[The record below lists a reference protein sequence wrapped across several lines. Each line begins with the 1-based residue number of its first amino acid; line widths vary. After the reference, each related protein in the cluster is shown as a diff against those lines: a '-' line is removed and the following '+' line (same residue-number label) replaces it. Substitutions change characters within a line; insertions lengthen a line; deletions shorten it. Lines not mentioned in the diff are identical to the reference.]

1 MMSDE
6 QAEGLVFNIQ
16 KFSVNDGGGIRDVV
30 FMKGCPLRCRWC
42 SNPESQGLSPEH
54 AFNPQRCLTA
64 QECGYCLKVC
74 RTGALTLINGLIAFD
89 IRKCRQCFACHEVC
103 PTGAQT
109 VYGEKKKV
117 KDILDLVERD
127 GVFYTHSGGGM
138 TLSGGE
144 CLAQYD
150 FAISLLRAARER
162 RINTC
167 IETCG
172 YYPYEHLKEACRY
185 LDKLIMDIKCLDPQK
200 HKEGTGV
207 DNRIILENFTRVI
220 EDYPDLP
227 IRVRTPIIPGFND
240 TEEDVRAIRAF
251 IPRRL
256 NIEYELLPYHRMGQP
271 KYGYLGRRY
280 DFAGKQLDREKMK
293 RLIELAR

>member
-16 KFSVNDGGGIRDVV
+16 KFSVNDGEGIRDVV

-74 RTGALTLINGLIAFD
+74 RTGALKLINGLIAFD

-251 IPRRL
+251 IPRRI

-280 DFAGKQLDREKMK
+280 DLAGKQLDKEKMK

>member
-1 MMSDE
+1 M
-6 QAEGLVFNIQ
+6 
-16 KFSVNDGGGIRDVV
+16 
-30 FMKGCPLRCRWC
+30 PL
-42 SNPESQGLSPEH
+42 
-54 AFNPQRCLTA
+54 F
-64 QECGYCLKVC
+64 
-74 RTGALTLINGLIAFD
+74 
-89 IRKCRQCFACHEVC
+89 
-103 PTGAQT
+103 
-109 VYGEKKKV
+109 
-117 KDILDLVERD
+117 
-127 GVFYTHSGGGM
+127 
-138 TLSGGE
+138 GGE